1 MTKAEMIERY
11 GIEWYEE
18 QKRKSVESHRTK
30 EYTEY
35 CRNFHRNRYKDPEV
49 RARRLAQNEANRK
62 GKYVVGGRI
71 DLVENYERAKNDNFE
86 GWCLHHR
93 IQLQPDGSTRYT
105 KTSLLKLGLYYR
117 RPPEE
122 LIWLTNEEHGR
133 MHAAARNM
141 QKNSS
146 KC

>member
-18 QKRKSVESHRTK
+18 QKRKAVESHRTK
-30 EYTEY
+30 EFTEY

-93 IQLQPDGSTRYT
+93 IQLHPDGSTRYT